1 MKVKISSF
9 FLSSVSS
16 VLNTK
21 NVSVVMFRVLNT
33 NLGFKACKAA
43 QRREKTK
50 IAKNYDDDDARIKA
64 ALVNAIV

>member
-1 MKVKISSF
+1 
-9 FLSSVSS
+9 
-16 VLNTK
+16 
-21 NVSVVMFRVLNT
+21 MFRVLNT
-33 NLGFKACKAA
+33 NLGFKACKA

>member
-1 MKVKISSF
+1 M
-9 FLSSVSS
+9 
-16 VLNTK
+16 LNKK
-21 NVSVVMFRVLNT
+21 NVSVLMFRVLNT